1 MTDLTPTSL
10 FSLDGKT
17 AVVTGGGRGIGAMF
31 AEGLLGAGARVIIS
45 SRRQDQLDEAVAELS
60 AIGPV
65 EAIAAD
71 LSTEEG
77 CVGLAEAVGERTE
90 RLDILVNNAGAT
102 WGAPMAEF
110 PDAAWDRV
118 MNLNVKGVF
127 QLTVALIPLLE
138 AAASAD
144 DPARVIN
151 VGSVQGLQAPDI
163 ENYSYSASKAAVHH
177 MTRVLAKK
185 LAPRHITVNCIAPGV
200 FYTKMMAYTLDTFG
214 DEIIADTPLSRI
226 GRPDDMAGAVVFL
239 SGRGGAYLTGTVIP
253 VDGGYSTTL

>member
-1 MTDLTPTSL
+1 VTNLTPANL

-17 AVVTGGGRGIGAMF
+17 ALVTGGGRGIGAMF

-45 SRRQDQLDEAVAELS
+45 SRRREQLDEAVKEMAG
-60 AIGPV
+60 IGPI
-65 EAIAAD
+65 EAVAAD

-77 CVGLAEAVGERTE
+77 CLGLAEAVGQRTE

-102 WGAPMAEF
+102 WGAPIAEF

-127 QLTVALIPLLE
+127 KLTVALIPLLE
-138 AAASAD
+138 AAADAD

-151 VGSVQGLQAPDI
+151 VGSVQGLQAPELD
-163 ENYSYSASKAAVHH
+163 NYSYSASKAAVHH

-185 LAPRHITVNCIAPGV
+185 LAAQHITVNCIAPGV
-200 FYTKMMAYTLDTFG
+200 FYTKMMAHTLDTFG
-214 DEIIADTPLSRI
+214 DEIVADTPLGRI
-226 GRPDDMAGAVVFL
+226 GRPEDMAGAVLFL
-239 SGRGGAYLTGTVIP
+239 SGRGGAYLTGAVIP
-253 VDGGYSTTL
+253 VEGGYATTL

>member
-1 MTDLTPTSL
+1 MTELTPTNL
-10 FSLDGKT
+10 FSLDGKI
-17 AVVTGGGRGIGAMF
+17 ALVTGGGRGIGAMF

-45 SRRQDQLDEAVAELS
+45 SRRQDQLDEAAGELS

-77 CVGLAEAVGERTE
+77 CQGLAAAVGKRTD

-102 WGAPMAEF
+102 WGAPLAEF
-110 PDAAWDRV
+110 PDSAWERV

-127 QLTVALIPLLE
+127 QLTVALLPLLE
-138 AAASAD
+138 VAASAD
-144 DPARVIN
+144 DPARVVN

-185 LAPRHITVNCIAPGV
+185 LARRHITVNCIAPGV
-200 FYTKMMAYTLDTFG
+200 FYTKMMAHTLDTFG
-214 DEIIADTPLSRI
+214 DEIVADTPLARI

-239 SGRGGAYLTGTVIP
+239 SGRGGAYLTGAVIP

>member
-1 MTDLTPTSL
+1 MTDLTPANL

-17 AVVTGGGRGIGAMF
+17 ALVTGGGRGIGAMF
-31 AEGLLGAGARVIIS
+31 AEGLLGAGARVVIS
-45 SRRQDQLDEAVAELS
+45 SRRQEQLDEAAEEL
-60 AIGPV
+60 AGIGPV

-77 CVGLAEAVGERTE
+77 CLGLAEAVGERTE

-185 LAPRHITVNCIAPGV
+185 LAPQHITVNCIAPGV
-200 FYTKMMAYTLDTFG
+200 FYTKMMAHTLDTFG
-214 DEIIADTPLSRI
+214 DEIVADTPLARI

-239 SGRGGAYLTGTVIP
+239 SGRGGAYLTGAVIP

>member
-1 MTDLTPTSL
+1 MTNLTPANL

-17 AVVTGGGRGIGAMF
+17 ALVTGGGRGIGAMF

-45 SRRQDQLDEAVAELS
+45 SRRREQLDEAVKEMAG
-60 AIGPV
+60 IGPI
-65 EAIAAD
+65 EAVAAD

-77 CVGLAEAVGERTE
+77 CLGLAEAVGQRTE

-102 WGAPMAEF
+102 WGAPIAEF

-127 QLTVALIPLLE
+127 QLTAALIPLLE
-138 AAASAD
+138 AAADAD

-151 VGSVQGLQAPDI
+151 VGSIHGLQAPELD
-163 ENYSYSASKAAVHH
+163 NYSYSASKAAVHH

-185 LAPRHITVNCIAPGV
+185 LAPQHITVNCIAPGV
-200 FYTKMMAYTLDTFG
+200 FRTKMMAHTLDTFG
-214 DEIIADTPLSRI
+214 DEIVADTPLGRI
-226 GRPDDMAGAVVFL
+226 GRPEDMAGAVLFL
-239 SGRGGAYLTGTVIP
+239 SGRGGAYLTGAVIP
-253 VDGGYSTTL
+253 VEGGYATTL

>member
-1 MTDLTPTSL
+1 VTNLTPANL

-17 AVVTGGGRGIGAMF
+17 ALVTGGGRGIGAMF

-45 SRRQDQLDEAVAELS
+45 SRRREQLDEAVKEMAG
-60 AIGPV
+60 IGPI
-65 EAIAAD
+65 EAVAAD

-77 CVGLAEAVGERTE
+77 CLGLAEAVGQRTE

-102 WGAPMAEF
+102 WGAPIAEF

-127 QLTVALIPLLE
+127 KLTVALLPLLE
-138 AAASAD
+138 AAADAD

-151 VGSVQGLQAPDI
+151 VGSVQGLQAPELD
-163 ENYSYSASKAAVHH
+163 NYSYSASKAAVHH

-185 LAPRHITVNCIAPGV
+185 LAAQHITVNCIAPGV
-200 FYTKMMAYTLDTFG
+200 FYTKMMAHTLDTFG
-214 DEIIADTPLSRI
+214 DEIVADTPLGRI
-226 GRPDDMAGAVVFL
+226 GRPEDMAGAVLFL
-239 SGRGGAYLTGTVIP
+239 SGRGGAYLTGAIIP
-253 VDGGYSTTL
+253 VEGGYATTL

>member
-1 MTDLTPTSL
+1 MTNLTPANL

-17 AVVTGGGRGIGAMF
+17 ALVTGGGRGIGAMF

-45 SRRQDQLDEAVAELS
+45 SRRREQLDEAVKEMAG
-60 AIGPV
+60 IGPI
-65 EAIAAD
+65 EAVAAD

-77 CVGLAEAVGERTE
+77 CLGLAEAVGQRTE

-102 WGAPMAEF
+102 WGAPIAEF

-127 QLTVALIPLLE
+127 KLTVALIPLLE
-138 AAASAD
+138 AAADAD

-151 VGSVQGLQAPDI
+151 VGSVQGLQAPELD
-163 ENYSYSASKAAVHH
+163 NYSYSASKAAVHH

-185 LAPRHITVNCIAPGV
+185 LAAQHITVNCIAPGV
-200 FYTKMMAYTLDTFG
+200 FYTKMMAHTLDTFG
-214 DEIIADTPLSRI
+214 DEIVADTPLGRI
-226 GRPDDMAGAVVFL
+226 GRPEDMAGAVLFL
-239 SGRGGAYLTGTVIP
+239 SGRGGAYLTGAVIP
-253 VDGGYSTTL
+253 VEGGYATTL

>member
-1 MTDLTPTSL
+1 MTNLTPANL

-17 AVVTGGGRGIGAMF
+17 ALVTGGGRGIGAMF

-45 SRRQDQLDEAVAELS
+45 SRRREQLDEAVKEMAG
-60 AIGPV
+60 IGPI
-65 EAIAAD
+65 EAVAAD

-77 CVGLAEAVGERTE
+77 CLGLAEAVGQRTE

-102 WGAPMAEF
+102 WGAPIAEF

-127 QLTVALIPLLE
+127 KLTVALLPLLE
-138 AAASAD
+138 AAADAD

-151 VGSVQGLQAPDI
+151 VGSVQGLQAPELD
-163 ENYSYSASKAAVHH
+163 NYSYSASKAAVHH

-185 LAPRHITVNCIAPGV
+185 LAAQHITVNCIAPGV
-200 FYTKMMAYTLDTFG
+200 FYTKMMAHTLDTFG
-214 DEIIADTPLSRI
+214 DEIVADTPLGRI
-226 GRPDDMAGAVVFL
+226 GRPEDMAGAVLFL
-239 SGRGGAYLTGTVIP
+239 SGRGGAYLTGAIIP
-253 VDGGYSTTL
+253 VEGGYATTL

>member
-1 MTDLTPTSL
+1 MTDLSPASL
-10 FSLDGKT
+10 FSLDEKI
-17 AVVTGGGRGIGAMF
+17 ALVTGGGRGIGMMF

-45 SRRQDQLDEAVAELS
+45 SRRQDQLDEAVRELS
-60 AIGPV
+60 GIGPV
-65 EAIAAD
+65 EAVAAD

-77 CVGLAEAVGERTE
+77 CKGLAEALGERID

-110 PDAAWDRV
+110 PDSAWDRV

-138 AAASAD
+138 EAASAD

-185 LAPRHITVNCIAPGV
+185 LAPQHITVNCIAPGV
-200 FYTKMMAYTLDTFG
+200 FYTKMMAHTLDTFG
-214 DEIIADTPLSRI
+214 DEIVADTPLARI
-226 GRPDDMAGAVVFL
+226 GRPDDMAGAVLFL
-239 SGRGGAYLTGTVIP
+239 SGRGGSYCTGAVIP